1 MPERNEVAA
10 SEAGGGRAASLTVT
24 AQRVQKIRERITLQT
39 GDNMA
44 QTLQWKQFDCLKDF
58 FPFQLNGKGK
68 RGSVGEGG
76 CRGARLMFLGFF
88 SAQWRPCESD

>member
-1 MPERNEVAA
+1 MTA

-68 RGSVGEGG
+68 RGGCGG
-76 CRGARLMFLGFF
+76 GGLQGSAANVPWLFF
-88 SAQWRPCESD
+88 RPVAAVRE

>member
-10 SEAGGGRAASLTVT
+10 SEAGGGRTASLTVT

-58 FPFQLNGKGK
+58 FPFQLNGKGRE
-68 RGSVGEGG
+68 RGGVWG
-76 CRGARLMFLGFF
+76 RGVAGVRG
-88 SAQWRPCESD
+88 